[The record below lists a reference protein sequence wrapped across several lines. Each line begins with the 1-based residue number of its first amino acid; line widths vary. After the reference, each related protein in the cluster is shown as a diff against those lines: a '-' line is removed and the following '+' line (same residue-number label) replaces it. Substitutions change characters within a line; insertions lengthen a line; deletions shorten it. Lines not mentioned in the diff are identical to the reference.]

1 MIKPKQNV
9 IMKKKKLVIVI
20 KKVLASVILVMNWY
34 FVRSY
39 FIFMELNLN
48 YSVVGSQ
55 GLYFPWKVELN
66 YALST
71 RLLLWAIPEKPK
83 QGVEDIFFE

>member
-1 MIKPKQNV
+1 MIKPKQNL
-9 IMKKKKLVIVI
+9 IMKRKKLFIVI
-20 KKVLASVILVMNWY
+20 KKVLASVIVVMNWY
-34 FVRSY
+34 LMKSY

-71 RLLLWAIPEKPK
+71 RLLLSAIPEKLK